1 MDDFKI
7 MLIIAAGGVGIM
19 LLCWLFGPN
28 VGGGLAGAGLFILAA
43 RSFKGGMA
51 PMRPLFYLG
60 AVGVFLMYV
69 CFGDQIL

>member
-19 LLCWLFGPN
+19 LLCWLLGPN

-43 RSFKGGMA
+43 RSFRGRMA

-60 AVGVFLMYV
+60 AVGIFLMYV